1 MEVSQMQKNILVE
14 KIRRNGVVRDAKEY
28 FGRVDM

>member
-1 MEVSQMQKNILVE
+1 MQKNILV
-14 KIRRNGVVRDAKEY
+14 KLTQQRNGDVEDTKEY